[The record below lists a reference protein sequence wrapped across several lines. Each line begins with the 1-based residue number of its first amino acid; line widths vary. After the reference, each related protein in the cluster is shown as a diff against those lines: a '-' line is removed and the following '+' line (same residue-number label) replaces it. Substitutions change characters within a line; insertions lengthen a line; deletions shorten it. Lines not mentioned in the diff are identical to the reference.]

1 VEPELHAAVVDETAP
16 EVGLRPAAPGREE
29 SVREFSITYLCTDK
43 ETQEIFACK
52 SISKNEAT
60 KLESVVKLEVSEVD
74 STGSSIADKAGAG
87 SATRSMA
94 YAATRFAKSYMQA
107 LDGDSDVYECA
118 YVQSDVTDLPFFA
131 TMVKLKS
138 L

>member
-1 VEPELHAAVVDETAP
+1 
-16 EVGLRPAAPGREE
+16 
-29 SVREFSITYLCTDK
+29 VREFGITYLCTDK
-43 ETQEIFACK
+43 ETQEVFAYK
-52 SISKNEAT
+52 SISKNEAME
-60 KLESVVKLEVSEVD
+60 LESVVKLEVSKVD

-87 SATRSMA
+87 SATLSMA
-94 YAATRFAKSYMQA
+94 YAAARFAESCMQA

-131 TMVKLKS
+131 TTVKLKS